1 MLAVEKPV
9 VMFSDVT
16 PPHRLLSQKNCL
28 RLTSKVVGWR
38 GVISWFSRRIQMRQI
53 CDIFYACSGEESRMD
68 RRVKMHRALH
78 QDYEP
83 TSRKLETKI
92 G

>member
-1 MLAVEKPV
+1 MYDEDIIRPEIGSHEGRELTLMLAVEKPV

-38 GVISWFSRRIQMRQI
+38 GVIS
-53 CDIFYACSGEESRMD
+53 
-68 RRVKMHRALH
+68 
-78 QDYEP
+78 
-83 TSRKLETKI
+83 
-92 G
+92 